1 MSLYFTIKI
10 YTNTCAVTAD
20 DDKTDQVVSQQRKR
34 LLLAGFDTSNME
46 LLRQIKIS
54 SIFLHAFSP
63 LKVSSPK
70 SLNRYRVSQVVQGL
84 LAVFYNLG
92 DGDYNI
98 TVPYH
103 RLDDGEW
110 HEVELDRFGREF
122 TLRLDGGGGRQEVTA
137 SPGRSQ
143 EIIIDP
149 SVVMLGNSFPSGHN
163 RSFLGRWPLTC
174 LEGVTPSEFV

>member
-1 MSLYFTIKI
+1 MLSP
-10 YTNTCAVTAD
+10 
-20 DDKTDQVVSQQRKR
+20 
-34 LLLAGFDTSNME
+34 
-46 LLRQIKIS
+46 
-54 SIFLHAFSP
+54 P
-63 LKVSSPK
+63 LKVSSLK

-98 TVPYH
+98 TVPYR

-174 LEGVTPSEFV
+174 LEGVTQSEFV